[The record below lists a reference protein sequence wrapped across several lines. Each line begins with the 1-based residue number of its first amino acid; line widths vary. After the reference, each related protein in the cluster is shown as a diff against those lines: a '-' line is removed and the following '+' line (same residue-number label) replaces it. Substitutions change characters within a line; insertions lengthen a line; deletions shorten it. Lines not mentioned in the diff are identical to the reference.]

1 MRSGNLYRA
10 TRTAPVGDPEPAPDP
25 DADLLARLRAGDQA
39 AFAEVVDRW
48 SPVMLR
54 IARTYVA
61 SRASAEDAVQDAW
74 LGVVHG
80 LAGFEGRSS
89 LRTWVFTIL
98 VNRARTRGV
107 REARLVPWP
116 ALGADDVGGPTVDAD
131 RFQGSAGEYP
141 GHWTWAGAPQ
151 RWDGSPEGRALAGEA
166 LALVERALD
175 TLPPRQRLVVTTR
188 DIQGLTAE
196 EACAVLDVT
205 LENQR
210 VLLHRGRAALRAV
223 LEDYYRG

>member
-1 MRSGNLYRA
+1 MRSGDLDCV
-10 TRTAPVGDPEPAPDP
+10 TRTMPVGDPGPNPDP
-25 DADLLARLRAGDQA
+25 DADLLARLREGDQD
-39 AFAEVVDRW
+39 AFAKLVDEW

-80 LAGFEGRSS
+80 LARFEGRSS

-98 VNRARTRGV
+98 VNRARTRGA
-107 REARLVPWP
+107 REARVVPWSS
-116 ALGADDVGGPTVDAD
+116 LGSDDVGGPTVDAD

-151 RWDGSPEGRALAGEA
+151 RWDGCPEGRALAGEA
-166 LALVERALD
+166 LALVERALG
-175 TLPPRQRLVVTTR
+175 TLPARQRLVVTMR
-188 DIQGLTAE
+188 DIQQLTAE

-210 VLLHRGRAALRAV
+210 VLLHRGRAALRSV

>member
-1 MRSGNLYRA
+1 MRSGYLDDA
-10 TRTAPVGDPEPAPDP
+10 TRTTPSGDPESAPDP
-25 DADLLARLRAGDQA
+25 DADLLARLRDGDED
-39 AFAEVVDRW
+39 AFAKLVDEW

-80 LAGFEGRSS
+80 LARFEGRSS

-98 VNRARTRGV
+98 VNRARTRG
-107 REARLVPWP
+107 ARDARVVPWS
-116 ALGADDVGGPTVDAD
+116 ALGSDDMGGPTVDTD
-131 RFQGSAGEYP
+131 RFQGPDGEYP

-151 RWDGSPEGRALAGEA
+151 RWDGCPEGRALAGEA
-166 LALVERALD
+166 LALLEGALD
-175 TLPPRQRLVVTTR
+175 ALPPRQRLVVILR
-188 DIQGLTAE
+188 DIQELTAE
-196 EACAVLDVT
+196 EACAVLGVT

-210 VLLHRGRAALRAV
+210 VLLHRGRAALRRV